1 MVISEEQI
9 KHVAN
14 LAKLEFLPE
23 ELPQFSK
30 IFGNIIDM
38 VEQLNEV
45 DATGV
50 PFTSHV
56 VDAINVLRE
65 DIALPGLDREELMKN
80 VPKEEKGFIKV
91 PAILDEGEA

>member
-1 MVISEEQI
+1 MTISEEQI
-9 KHVAN
+9 KHIAN

-23 ELPQFSK
+23 ELHQFSK
-30 IFGNIIDM
+30 TFGNIIDM
-38 VEQLNEV
+38 VKQLSEV

-65 DIALPGLDREELMKN
+65 DVAFPGMDRGELMKN

-91 PAILDEGEA
+91 PAILDERD

>member
-1 MVISEEQI
+1 MTINEEQI

-23 ELPQFSK
+23 ELHQFSK
-30 IFGNIIDM
+30 TFGNIIDM
-38 VEQLNEV
+38 VEQLNEI

-65 DIALPGLDREELMKN
+65 DVAFPGMDREELMKN

>member
-1 MVISEEQI
+1 MSISEEQI
-9 KHVAN
+9 RHVAN

-23 ELPQFSK
+23 ELHQFSK
-30 IFGNIIDM
+30 TFGNIIDM

-65 DIALPGLDREELMKN
+65 DVALPGMDRKELMKN

>member
-1 MVISEEQI
+1 MTISEEQI

-23 ELPQFSK
+23 ELHQFSK
-30 IFGNIIDM
+30 TFGDIINM

-45 DATGV
+45 DATGI

-56 VDAINVLRE
+56 VDATNVLRK
-65 DIALPGLDREELMKN
+65 DVALPGMDREKLMKN
-80 VPKEEKGFIKV
+80 VPEEEDGFIKV